1 LYSIERKTFKSRL
14 FQRTIKPDNLDY
26 WMYLYAE
33 ALYRLKQLEDLNCPC
48 GSCFGDKIKTKHL
61 LEKMENDEHIPQ
73 NKRPINFTGKGDCGR
88 RPDDLPPAA

>member
-1 LYSIERKTFKSRL
+1 MERKTFKSRL

-48 GSCFGDKIKTKHL
+48 GSCFGDIVKTKHL
-61 LEKMENDEHIPQ
+61 LEKIVTDGYVPE
-73 NKRPINFTGKGDCGR
+73 NKRPTNFTGIGDCGR
-88 RPDDLPPAA
+88 RLPPRT